1 MTEGSKIRKLVHF
14 VTIRLL
20 QIVVWIFFSWN
31 KNQWNIEFF
40 YCPRSATLQN
50 SIGILLQ
57 LHINIL
63 ENSTWNKLLILIP
76 VQYIHIHIFTQTKNF
91 FQPHHEGLFSCK
103 TLHMVFRNRL
113 NVQHVEYSHIFAI
126 WQTEL

>member
-1 MTEGSKIRKLVHF
+1 MRTKWRFSRNIIRNFCKVYLERFGTHLENLTFLWSKESLECNKSRWS
-14 VTIRLL
+14 L
-20 QIVVWIFFSWN
+20 Q
-31 KNQWNIEFF
+31 
-40 YCPRSATLQN
+40 
-50 SIGILLQ
+50 LLQ

-63 ENSTWNKLLILIP
+63 ENFAWNKLLILIP